1 MCENPGVIS
10 KTATQKLEHR
20 LLIESQ
26 RGANELKVDDN
37 YAYLKGK
44 AIQRRLWVQQSF
56 EMGLPAD
63 MYLDIVTRASDEQG
77 EHVVRQDNQDY
88 LVETNGIITSKYGL
102 HREIK
107 SVTPYQR

>member
-1 MCENPGVIS
+1 MCENPGAIS

-20 LLIESQ
+20 LLIKSQ

-44 AIQRRLWVQQSF
+44 AIQRELWMRQSF

-63 MYLDIVTRASDEQG
+63 MYLDIVTHASDEPG
-77 EHVVRQDNQDY
+77 KHVVRQDNQDY
-88 LVETNGIITSKYGL
+88 LVETNGVITSKYGL